1 MKTIATTKIEEVEN
15 ANNPRLWRSIEH
27 AIMKKHILLTLVI
40 ALGLLSVLLPVRQA
54 AHAQG
59 NTPKDFV
66 PPVVFQ
72 AAGPTVDSIQST
84 VDAFRAALG
93 DHNNVNNPGPL
104 PLTSGHR
111 EINWDGG
118 NPNIVTTTD
127 PVTPFNVFLNTR
139 GAQFTTPGIGLSQA
153 PPSGLAGL
161 FNNPTYGTIFS
172 TFSPSRLF
180 TPVGSNITDA
190 LFFVPGANPIGGSN
204 RRPSNGH
211 WLRRSLHRR

>member
-15 ANNPRLWRSIEH
+15 ANNPRLWRSIENGASGALAKTAARINSSCSQFKEYGKEH

-72 AAGPTVDSIQST
+72 AAGPTADSIQGT

-93 DHNNVNNPGPL
+93 IP
-104 PLTSGHR
+104 
-111 EINWDGG
+111 
-118 NPNIVTTTD
+118 TTAITQG
-127 PVTPFNVFLNTR
+127 R
-139 GAQFTTPGIGLSQA
+139 SRSQA
-153 PPSGLAGL
+153 VTVRSTGMAATPTLWNYYSPGNAVQRLPEHPRRPVHHTGDWPFSG
-161 FNNPTYGTIFS
+161 S
-172 TFSPSRLF
+172 
-180 TPVGSNITDA
+180 
-190 LFFVPGANPIGGSN
+190 PIGWSLG
-204 RRPSNGH
+204 RP
-211 WLRRSLHRR
+211 